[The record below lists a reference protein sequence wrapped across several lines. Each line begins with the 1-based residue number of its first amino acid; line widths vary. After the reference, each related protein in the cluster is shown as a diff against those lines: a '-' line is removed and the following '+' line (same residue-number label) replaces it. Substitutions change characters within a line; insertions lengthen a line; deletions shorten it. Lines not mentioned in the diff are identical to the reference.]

1 MVGDP
6 SDRAKQGPGVG
17 EEGDGVGGELERQP
31 CLLDHLHL
39 ALSRLLLLR
48 LEKTLVLL
56 DYRSRLL
63 EYGLGLRKHVLRLL
77 Q

>member
-6 SDRAKQGPGVG
+6 SDRAKQGPGVR

-31 CLLDHLHL
+31 CLLDNLHL
-39 ALSRLLLLR
+39 ALGSLLLLR

-56 DYRSRLL
+56 DYRPGLL

>member
-1 MVGDP
+1 M
-6 SDRAKQGPGVG
+6 
-17 EEGDGVGGELERQP
+17 
-31 CLLDHLHL
+31 LDHLHL

-63 EYGLGLRKHVLRLL
+63 EYGLGLMKHVLRLL